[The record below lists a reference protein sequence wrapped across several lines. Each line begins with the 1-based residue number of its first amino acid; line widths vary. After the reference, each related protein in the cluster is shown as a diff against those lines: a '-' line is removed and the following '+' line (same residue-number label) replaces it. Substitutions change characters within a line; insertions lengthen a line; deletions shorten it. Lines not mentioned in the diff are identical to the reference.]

1 MSVKKEI
8 ERENR
13 NMKIEDDNIFF
24 KNLFVTECQVVDGT
38 INAACS
44 TGSRSLRSCKH
55 VTSGRSVWL
64 SSHAQG
70 ALSLQFAVV
79 NAGSGVRLALS
90 PYGCTGII
98 LGNKI
103 CFFLFDCRV

>member
-70 ALSLQFAVV
+70 ALSLQFAVCQ
-79 NAGSGVRLALS
+79 GWWW
-90 PYGCTGII
+90 CW
-98 LGNKI
+98 
-103 CFFLFDCRV
+103 